1 MGLKDRRSNV
11 KRGYSTSLVIPAKL
25 KVGKE
30 STLAANRL
38 MLVDPRG
45 EIPEDDLLDFLEKY
59 VEPEFWPWLA
69 EKKKDAKVE
78 DVGRLHNE

>member
-1 MGLKDRRSNV
+1 MGLKDKRSNV

-25 KVGKE
+25 KTGKE

-45 EIPEDDLLDFLEKY
+45 EIPEDDLLEFLEKY
-59 VEPEFWPWLA
+59 IEPEFWPWIA
-69 EKKKDAKVE
+69 KKKEAN
-78 DVGRLHNE
+78 L

>member
-1 MGLKDRRSNV
+1 MGLKDRRTNNP
-11 KRGYSTSLVIPAKL
+11 RGKYSKALVIPAKL

-45 EIPEDDLLDFLEKY
+45 EIDENDLLDFLETFI
-59 VEPEFWPWLA
+59 EPIFWSWLKKISKKQSKEQKQH
-69 EKKKDAKVE
+69 EK
-78 DVGRLHNE
+78 

>member
-1 MGLKDRRSNV
+1 LGLKDKRCNV

-25 KVGKE
+25 KVGKK

-45 EIPEDDLLDFLEKY
+45 EITEDDLLEFLEKY
-59 VEPEFWPWLA
+59 IEPQFWPWLKTK
-69 EKKKDAKVE
+69 EVSEDAKK
-78 DVGRLHNE
+78 